1 MKGKNK
7 IPKEENK
14 KNKKKTPR
22 ISNPNKASSHELI
35 NGLENGVKIPKR
47 EQNQIN

>member
-14 KNKKKTPR
+14 KTKTKKQKNNKKTPR

-35 NGLENGVKIPKR
+35 N
-47 EQNQIN
+47 